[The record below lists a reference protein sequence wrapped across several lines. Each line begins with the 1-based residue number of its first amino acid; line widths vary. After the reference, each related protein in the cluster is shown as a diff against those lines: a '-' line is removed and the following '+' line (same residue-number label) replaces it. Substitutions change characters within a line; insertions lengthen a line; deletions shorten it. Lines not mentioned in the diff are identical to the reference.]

1 MKTVL
6 LFATCLLVA
15 PPALAGS
22 LADLRSSIAGQEVEI
37 TGYIGTGLNMMD
49 KEALSFRDESKTV
62 YPVVFDA
69 GRTARKQLEGC
80 QFAMFSGGTPCAMSG
95 KAEIELDGATLR
107 LIIFDVSSIAAP
119 AKLPD

>member
-1 MKTVL
+1 MKSAL
-6 LFATCLLVA
+6 LLAACLFVA
-15 PPALAGS
+15 PPGWAGT
-22 LADLRSSIAGQEVEI
+22 LADLRKSVTGQEVEI

-69 GRTARKQLEGC
+69 GRAARKQLEGC
-80 QFAMFSGGTPCAMSG
+80 QFSMFSGGTPCAMTG

-107 LIIFDVSSIAAP
+107 LIIFELSNIAAP